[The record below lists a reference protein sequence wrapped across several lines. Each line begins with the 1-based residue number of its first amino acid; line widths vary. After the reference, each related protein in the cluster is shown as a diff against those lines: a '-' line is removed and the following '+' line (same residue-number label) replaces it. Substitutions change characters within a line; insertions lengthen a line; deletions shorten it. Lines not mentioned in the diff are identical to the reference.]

1 MSRAVLA
8 LGANLGDRVEALQ
21 LAVDALAGAGS
32 VLAVSGV
39 YQTAPVGGP
48 EQPDYFNAV
57 VVLETPLSPQALLD
71 LAHDVEN
78 AAGRV
83 RLERWGP
90 RTLDVDII
98 GYDDIV
104 SSDPELTL
112 PHPRAHERGF
122 VLAPWVEVSP
132 DATLPGHGRI
142 ADLLDTVERSGVRRM
157 DDVALALPEV
167 S

>member
-1 MSRAVLA
+1 VSRAVLA

-21 LAVDALAGAGS
+21 SAVDTLARAGK
-32 VLAVSGV
+32 VLAVSPV

-57 VVLETPLSPQALLD
+57 VVLETSLSVRALLD
-71 LAHDVEN
+71 LAHDIEN

-98 GYDDIV
+98 AFDDVV
-104 SSDPELTL
+104 SDDPVLTL
-112 PHPRAHERGF
+112 PHPRARERAF
-122 VLAPWVEVSP
+122 VLMPWLDAAP
-132 DATLPGHGRI
+132 DAVLVGYGAV
-142 ADLLDTVERSGVRRM
+142 ADLVATLDTGGVRRL
-157 DDVALALPEV
+157 DAPRLRVPGF
-167 S
+167 

>member
-1 MSRAVLA
+1 VSRAVLA

-21 LAVDALAGAGS
+21 SAVDALAGAGR

-157 DDVALALPEV
+157 DDVALAMPEV

>member
-21 LAVDALAGAGS
+21 SAVDALAGAGR